1 MFNTPGSMW
10 NMQES
15 RVFNYGRFPSTQIM
29 CKKTEGITGQPYNMA
44 ISEFEIKRCEKHVGE
59 YIAKHR
65 PPVHIR
71 NEVDLSYRIDDQSIV
86 IFEIRSLFNKVDEK
100 IESMVA
106 KTTYIKKTR
115 LLH

>member
-1 MFNTPGSMW
+1 
-10 NMQES
+10 
-15 RVFNYGRFPSTQIM
+15 
-29 CKKTEGITGQPYNMA
+29 MA
-44 ISEFEIKRCEKHVGE
+44 ISEFETKRCEKYVGE

-71 NEVDLSYRIDDQSIV
+71 NEVDLSFRIEDQSIV

-106 KTTYIKKTR
+106 KTTYIKKTKTWKIFWHKSDMKWHAYQPQPEVKT
-115 LLH
+115 LEEFITILEEDEHACFYG

>member
-1 MFNTPGSMW
+1 
-10 NMQES
+10 
-15 RVFNYGRFPSTQIM
+15 
-29 CKKTEGITGQPYNMA
+29 MA

-71 NEVDLSYRIDDQSIV
+71 NEVDLCFRIEDQSIV

-106 KTTYIKKTR
+106 KTTYIKKTKTWKIFWHKSDMKWHAYQPQPEVKT
-115 LLH
+115 LEEFITILEKDEHCCFYG

>member
-1 MFNTPGSMW
+1 
-10 NMQES
+10 
-15 RVFNYGRFPSTQIM
+15 
-29 CKKTEGITGQPYNMA
+29 MA

-71 NEVDLSYRIDDQSIV
+71 NEVDLSFRIEDQSIL

-106 KTTYIKKTR
+106 KTTYIKKTKTWKIFWHKSDMKWHTYQPQPEVKT
-115 LLH
+115 LEEFITILEEDEHACFYG